1 MKKCKTR
8 FICSTL
14 ATVMGVSI
22 LSVGMSTSADA
33 GLLMNRGK
41 TKTNVEATT
50 ESTTNEVTSVTYDGH
65 IVNPRYNILNF
76 IKENMPDVP
85 ELRFTGNTVEEY
97 EKWRESTKEKL
108 MEVMG
113 VADLVPAESAPNLIE
128 SEEFP
133 TYIRYKYEINTIDDL
148 YMPYYVLKP
157 KTNGNGKAAIALHGH
172 GSDGKEGLVGNENE
186 SYTEGMQ
193 QYHYD
198 YAFQLLEKGYT
209 VYIPD
214 LLGAGE
220 RTLGIYLNT
229 TAECNDINNALTSL
243 GYSLQ
248 GMILLENMRLADYIA
263 TLNYTEINCVGFSGG
278 GQSALWLSVMDDNID
293 KTIVSG
299 FLHSYKD
306 TLIYNNRCGC
316 NFVPDMWKYVDMG
329 DILALCADK
338 DIYIETGN
346 EDQLNGDRGLEG
358 VYEQI
363 DIANKAFKL
372 FDREVPLNVCDGAH
386 QWYGSWMDEF

>member
-1 MKKCKTR
+1 MKKSKTK
-8 FICSTL
+8 FICGIS
-14 ATVMGVSI
+14 ASVICAGM
-22 LSVGMSTSADA
+22 LSVGMLTSVSADTLA
-33 GLLMNRGK
+33 K
-41 TKTNVEATT
+41 DEKAQTNVEETTEATT
-50 ESTTNEVTSVTYDGH
+50 SEVTSITYDGH
-65 IVNPRYNILNF
+65 IVNSRYNILNF
-76 IKENMPDVP
+76 IKENMPEVP
-85 ELRFTGNTVEEY
+85 ELRFDGDSVADY
-97 EKWRESTKEKL
+97 EDWRESTKEKL
-108 MEVMG
+108 LEVMG
-113 VADLVPAESAPNLIE
+113 ITDLVPADSESNLIE
-128 SEEFP
+128 TTQFP
-133 TYIRYKYEINTIDDL
+133 KYIRYKYEIETLEGL
-148 YMPYYVLKP
+148 YMPYYVLVP
-157 KTNGNGKAAIALHGH
+157 KENGNGKAVIALHGH
-172 GSDGKEGLVGNENE
+172 GSDGKEGLVGNENK

-198 YAFQLLEKGYT
+198 YAFEFLEKGYT
-209 VYIPD
+209 VYVPD

-220 RTLGIYLNT
+220 RTLGIYANT

-248 GMILLENMRLADYIA
+248 GMILFENMRLSDYIA
-263 TLNYTEINCVGFSGG
+263 TLDYTEVDCVGFSGG

-293 KTIVSG
+293 RTIVSG

-316 NFVPDMWKYVDMG
+316 NFVPDMWNYVDMG
-329 DILALCADK
+329 DILALDADK

-363 DIANKAFKL
+363 DIANKAFNL
-372 FDREVPLNVCDGAH
+372 FDKEVKLNVCNGAH